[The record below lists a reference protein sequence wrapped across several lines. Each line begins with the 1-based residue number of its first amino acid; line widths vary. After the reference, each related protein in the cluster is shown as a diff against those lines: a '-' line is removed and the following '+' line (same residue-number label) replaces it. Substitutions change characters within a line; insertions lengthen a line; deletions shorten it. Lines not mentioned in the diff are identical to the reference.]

1 MSSIESCGEKNGS
14 NSASRRGK
22 NVGRIV
28 GVRHHSLV
36 EIGEQPKKG
45 YPTRISLFLLA
56 MKSKPGQWYLPYL
69 SFLFYHAR
77 GSKEQTLPGPLYPK

>member
-1 MSSIESCGEKNGS
+1 MVPVYRT
-14 NSASRRGK
+14 NSGCQAPF
-22 NVGRIV
+22 
-28 GVRHHSLV
+28 LV

-69 SFLFYHAR
+69 SFLFYHAG
-77 GSKEQTLPGPLYPK
+77 GSKEQTLPGRLRPK